1 MKALS
6 RCLVLVACLPTLALA
21 ATQNAP
27 RAATLATPQGFRAE
41 FSADLADV
49 QKKMLALAEA
59 IPADKYTWRPAADV
73 RSISEVFMHVAGSN
87 YFLATFVGA
96 EAPPLAG
103 DIEKS
108 VTKKAEVIAELK
120 RSFEH
125 LGVALAGVND
135 LEARV
140 KMLGSQTTHRGVLL
154 TILNHI
160 HEHLGQ
166 LIVYGR
172 MNGVTPPW
180 SK

>member
-1 MKALS
+1 MKVLL
-6 RCLVLVACLPTLALA
+6 RCLLLVACVSTVA
-21 ATQNAP
+21 AAAAQNSAKAGP
-27 RAATLATPQGFRAE
+27 LATPQGFRAE

-96 EAPPLAG
+96 EAPQVAG

-125 LGVALAGVND
+125 LGVALVGVND
-135 LEARV
+135 LEVRV
-140 KMLGSQTTHRGVLL
+140 KMLGSQTTHRGVLV